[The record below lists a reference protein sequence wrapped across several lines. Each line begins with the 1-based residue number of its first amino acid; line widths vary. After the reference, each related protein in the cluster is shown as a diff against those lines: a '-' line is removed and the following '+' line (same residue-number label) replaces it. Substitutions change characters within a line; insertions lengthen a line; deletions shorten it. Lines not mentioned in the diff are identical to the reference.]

1 MQLTIIPVDSAVG
14 KDGKFYLGLDL
25 SSCNIP
31 SDVHALQW
39 DNTSGWIEYQSAEV
53 ANEPITQLPNW
64 ANCCVAKW
72 DEKNN
77 QPAPD
82 PLPPTAEENKST
94 AIGKLY
100 DTDWST
106 IPDVSDSTKSNP
118 YLVNVQDFVT
128 YRSAV
133 RQYAVYPVAGYI
145 NWPTAPTAV
154 WASVQ

>member
-1 MQLTIIPVDSAVG
+1 MKLTIIPVDGAVG
-14 KDGKFYLGLDL
+14 KDSKFYNGLAL

-39 DNTSGWIEYQSAEV
+39 NDTAGWIEYNSSEID
-53 ANEPITQLPNW
+53 NETITQLPAW
-64 ANCCVAKW
+64 ANCCVTKW

-77 QPAPD
+77 QPTPD

-100 DTDWST
+100 DTDWAAM
-106 IPDVSDSTKSNP
+106 PDVSDSTKSNP

-128 YRSAV
+128 YRSTV
-133 RQYAVYPVAGYI
+133 RQIVVYPVAGDI
-145 NWPTAPTAV
+145 NWPTVPTAV
-154 WASVQ
+154 WASV